1 MILIVLSSELKKDRA
16 DYATQTLISLQ
27 HGVETIKFYKL
38 RLFYLAVLKV
48 WKIKGLQR
56 QVAKI

>member
-48 WKIKGLQR
+48 
-56 QVAKI
+56 